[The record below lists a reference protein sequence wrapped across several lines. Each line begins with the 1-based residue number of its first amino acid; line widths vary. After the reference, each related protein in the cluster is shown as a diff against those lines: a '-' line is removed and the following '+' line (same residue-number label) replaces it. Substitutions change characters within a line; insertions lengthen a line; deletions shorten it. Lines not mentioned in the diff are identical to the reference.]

1 MDRRLEDIEQLS
13 HDLLEVGSTRWE
25 ALFNPQRLSL
35 APIAAEAILELENS
49 G

>member
-25 ALFNPQRLSL
+25 PCSTRN
-35 APIAAEAILELENS
+35 